1 MENNHRKKWTPNEE
15 QRLLRQVRAFPQNLH
30 KCFVI
35 VSEEIG
41 RTEGAVANH
50 WYTKV
55 SKDPKNIAFFTASAR
70 HISKNRKNGAGEE
83 STETIWKKFL
93 RILGF

>member
-1 MENNHRKKWTPNEE
+1 MEDDVVMRYVKANP
-15 QRLLRQVRAFPQNLH
+15 VNLK
-30 KCFVI
+30 KCFMLI
-35 VSEEIG
+35 AEQID
-41 RTEGAVANH
+41 RTPSAVANH